1 MNIVILFI
9 LVFIVQVDLRRH
21 DEGDDI
27 SSALPREK
35 KYSSRKKV
43 LDEIDE
49 PDKLPER
56 SHSSRTNNHSRSSD
70 TRNRPS
76 PSTSTQQS
84 YLDEASLCIN
94 EFDLKSEQ
102 LVKVKE
108 LKNGA
113 HMIRF
118 VRIEEP
124 STSHGLDIRD
134 ICMLNCCVEKY
145 CDLAMLSEQRT
156 NVRISWAFF

>member
-1 MNIVILFI
+1 MNISILVIL
-9 LVFIVQVDLRRH
+9 LFIVQVDLRRH
-21 DEGDDI
+21 DQSDVV
-27 SSALPREK
+27 SSNLQREK

-43 LDEIDE
+43 LEDIDE
-49 PDKLPER
+49 PEKPSR
-56 SHSSRTNNHSRSSD
+56 QSHSSRINNRSRSSD
-70 TRNRPS
+70 TRNRL
-76 PSTSTQQS
+76 STTTPQN
-84 YLDEASLCIN
+84 YVDEASLCIN
-94 EFDLKSEQ
+94 EFDVKTEQ
-102 LVKVKE
+102 LVKVKD

-118 VRIEEP
+118 VHIEEP

-156 NVRISWAFF
+156 NVSLVFLNRE

>member
-1 MNIVILFI
+1 MKVAILFI

-21 DEGDDI
+21 DEGDDV
-27 SSALPREK
+27 SSAIPREK

-43 LDEIDE
+43 LDEVDE
-49 PDKLPER
+49 PSGR
-56 SHSSRTNNHSRSSD
+56 SHSSRISNHSRSSD
-70 TRNRPS
+70 TRNRPA
-76 PSTSTQQS
+76 PSTTTQQN

-94 EFDLKSEQ
+94 EFDTKSEQ

-156 NVRISWAFF
+156 NVRFLLLSDR